1 MTIHHKT
8 HGIKIMHHIYGGAS
22 KSVSGIALAGLL
34 AMTTAMADE
43 TKPKPNLSKQSQN
56 PISSLISVP
65 FENNS
70 DFNVGPGDDYGNVLN
85 IKPVVPVSFFGTDW
99 NLVNRAI
106 FPIVYQDWSVD
117 GDDGE
122 WGTSNTTYQGFFTKK
137 EAGKIIWGVGPQIGI
152 PTSSDRRFGPDK
164 WSAGPT
170 AVVLTMPG
178 SWVIG
183 GLVSQSWDLG
193 GGREGDSDI
202 SLFTFQYFINYN
214 MKGGWYLSTTPIISA
229 NWEAHSDDRWTVPIG
244 GGVGRVFKVGN
255 QPINAKIQGFYN
267 VVDSPTSGDWSIQAQ
282 WTFLFP
288 K

>member
-202 SLFTFQYFINYN
+202 SLFTLVSINHTDYQRQL
-214 MKGGWYLSTTPIISA
+214 GSPQRRSLDGA
-229 NWEAHSDDRWTVPIG
+229 DRRR
-244 GGVGRVFKVGN
+244 GRPRLQGR
-255 QPINAKIQGFYN
+255 QPADQRQ
-267 VVDSPTSGDWSIQAQ
+267 DSG
-282 WTFLFP
+282 LL
-288 K
+288 